1 LKLQGKVPLGARSLV
16 RLWPLTAVGSRDAPS
31 LLTYDTFAGRAKS
44 VNRATR
50 ARRAGRELQLR
61 APARLRF
68 CHRLDL

>member
-44 VNRATR
+44 VIRATG
-50 ARRAGRELQLR
+50 ARRAGAANRVVPP
-61 APARLRF
+61 APVIGLT
-68 CHRLDL
+68 